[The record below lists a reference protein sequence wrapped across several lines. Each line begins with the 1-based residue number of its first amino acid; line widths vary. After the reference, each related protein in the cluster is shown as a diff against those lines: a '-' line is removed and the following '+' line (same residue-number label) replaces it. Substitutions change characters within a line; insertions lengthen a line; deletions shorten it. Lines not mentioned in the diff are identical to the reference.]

1 MGERAV
7 VWRRRAAELRDLAV
21 TERDP
26 TVRHLLLAL
35 AEEYE
40 DLGALAGRDEERES
54 RRK

>member
-7 VWRRRAAELRDLAV
+7 VWRRRAAELRDIAA
-21 TERDP
+21 TERDA

-40 DLGALAGRDEERES
+40 DLGALAAGDEERGS
-54 RRK
+54 RGK